1 MANIEVDSRNVLKMF
16 AELSNKNQKKVHRIA
31 LAKALSIL
39 VKEARSTLKGV
50 IRKSIYSKSKKTGR
64 SLASGI
70 KYRINKEA
78 TEGKAHILGDFRLKF
93 FELGTN
99 IRFNKQKG
107 RIKLKAKRY
116 TGNIKPTNFFTT
128 AKQQTQQQVFDS
140 IKKNMEDTI
149 IKINN
154 KYKK

>member
-50 IRKSIYSKSKKTGR
+50 IRKSIYSKSKKTGK

-93 FELGTN
+93 FELGTKE
-99 IRFNKQKG
+99 RY
-107 RIKLKAKRY
+107 RKRGGK
-116 TGNIKPTNFFTT
+116 TG
-128 AKQQTQQQVFDS
+128 S
-140 IKKNMEDTI
+140 IKASYFFRIARQNNEAVISSSMNNIISESIKRVNGKFKNR
-149 IKINN
+149 
-154 KYKK
+154 

>member
-50 IRKSIYSKSKKTGR
+50 IRKSIYSKSKKTGK

-93 FELGTN
+93 FELGTKERYRKRGGKTGTIKASYFFRTARQNKESEISSSMNN
-99 IRFNKQKG
+99 I
-107 RIKLKAKRY
+107 ISE
-116 TGNIKPTNFFTT
+116 
-128 AKQQTQQQVFDS
+128 S
-140 IKKNMEDTI
+140 IKRVNGKFKNR
-149 IKINN
+149 
-154 KYKK
+154 

>member
-16 AELSNKNQKKVHRIA
+16 AELNSKNQKKVHRIA

-93 FELGTN
+93 FELGTKERYRKNGGKTGTIKASYFFRTARQNKEALISSSMNN
-99 IRFNKQKG
+99 I
-107 RIKLKAKRY
+107 ISE
-116 TGNIKPTNFFTT
+116 
-128 AKQQTQQQVFDS
+128 S
-140 IKKNMEDTI
+140 IKRVNGKFKNR
-149 IKINN
+149 
-154 KYKK
+154 

>member
-16 AELSNKNQKKVHRIA
+16 AELNSKNQKKVHRIA

-50 IRKSIYSKSKKTGR
+50 IRKSIYSKSKKTGK

-70 KYRINKEA
+70 KYKINKDA

-93 FELGTN
+93 FELGTKERYRKRGGKTGTIKASYFFRTARQNKEALISSSMNN
-99 IRFNKQKG
+99 I
-107 RIKLKAKRY
+107 ISE
-116 TGNIKPTNFFTT
+116 
-128 AKQQTQQQVFDS
+128 S
-140 IKKNMEDTI
+140 IKRVNGKFKNR
-149 IKINN
+149 
-154 KYKK
+154 

>member
-16 AELSNKNQKKVHRIA
+16 AELTSKKQKKVHRIA

-50 IRKSIYSKSKKTGR
+50 IRKSIYSKSKKTGK

-70 KYRINKEA
+70 KYKINKDA

-93 FELGTN
+93 FELGTKERYRKNGGKTGTIKASYFFRTARQNKEALISSSMNN
-99 IRFNKQKG
+99 I
-107 RIKLKAKRY
+107 ISE
-116 TGNIKPTNFFTT
+116 
-128 AKQQTQQQVFDS
+128 S
-140 IKKNMEDTI
+140 IKRVNGKFKNR
-149 IKINN
+149 
-154 KYKK
+154 

>member
-93 FELGTN
+93 FELGTKERYRKRGGKTGTIKASYFFRTARQNKESEISSSMNN
-99 IRFNKQKG
+99 I
-107 RIKLKAKRY
+107 ISE
-116 TGNIKPTNFFTT
+116 
-128 AKQQTQQQVFDS
+128 S
-140 IKKNMEDTI
+140 IKRVNGKFKNR
-149 IKINN
+149 
-154 KYKK
+154 

>member
-93 FELGTN
+93 FELGTKE
-99 IRFNKQKG
+99 RY
-107 RIKLKAKRY
+107 RKRGGK
-116 TGNIKPTNFFTT
+116 TG
-128 AKQQTQQQVFDS
+128 S
-140 IKKNMEDTI
+140 IKASYFFRIARQNNEAVISSSMNNIISESIKRVNGKFKNR
-149 IKINN
+149 
-154 KYKK
+154 

>member
-16 AELSNKNQKKVHRIA
+16 AELTSKKQKKVHRIA

-93 FELGTN
+93 FELGTKERYRKRGGKTGTIKASYFFRTARQNKESEISSSMNN
-99 IRFNKQKG
+99 I
-107 RIKLKAKRY
+107 ISE
-116 TGNIKPTNFFTT
+116 
-128 AKQQTQQQVFDS
+128 S
-140 IKKNMEDTI
+140 IKRVNGKFKNR
-149 IKINN
+149 
-154 KYKK
+154 

>member
-50 IRKSIYSKSKKTGR
+50 IRKSIYSKSKKTGK

-78 TEGKAHILGDFRLKF
+78 TEDKAHILGDFRLKF
-93 FELGTN
+93 FELGTKE
-99 IRFNKQKG
+99 RY
-107 RIKLKAKRY
+107 RKRGGK
-116 TGNIKPTNFFTT
+116 TG
-128 AKQQTQQQVFDS
+128 S
-140 IKKNMEDTI
+140 IKASYFFRIARQNNEAVISSSMNNIISESIKRVNGKFKNR
-149 IKINN
+149 
-154 KYKK
+154 